1 MEKSSCVPQCSTL
14 RTLVFNIFVNKIFVF
29 LQKSE
34 LPNYVN
40 GSAMYSPDEN
50 INYFVI
56 SLNHDFCFFMK
67 LVL

>member
-1 MEKSSCVPQCSTL
+1 MEKSSCVPQSSTL

-40 GSAMYSPDEN
+40 GSTMYSPDEN